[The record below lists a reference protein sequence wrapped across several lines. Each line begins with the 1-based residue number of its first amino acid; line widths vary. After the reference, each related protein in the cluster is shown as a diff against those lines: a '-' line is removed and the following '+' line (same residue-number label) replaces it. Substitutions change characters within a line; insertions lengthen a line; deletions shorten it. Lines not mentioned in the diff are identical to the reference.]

1 MMIADIESF
10 FRDNNLPVETQ
21 NKIISI
27 RNSEPARRVRSN
39 GKNVTGSY
47 PSKKMGVTI
56 QFESHKLE
64 LCSIYEKEFDE
75 KVLEYYDQ
83 PPSFTINYMMNGKKR
98 GHRYTADFFVISSE
112 FIGWEE
118 WKYEKDMES
127 LSEKHPERY
136 TRDENG
142 NWRCPPAE
150 QHASQFGLAFRVR
163 TSTEINW
170 TFQRNLRFLEDYLHQ
185 KNPYVSSEVKELVLG
200 LVADK
205 PALTLDN
212 LLTKQ
217 SFFTADDVYTLIA
230 LGDIYVDIETYLIT
244 DFDKFPLFINKE
256 IANAFINIKQANVDN
271 DKLEPLLLKL
281 NIGNQLNWNGR
292 NWTIINIG
300 EETVTLLSETEDII
314 DLKYPTFK
322 DLIKKGLIIGIEKEE
337 LTESQEL
344 LHEILSKASVEE
356 LKEAN
361 EKDFKLKS
369 YLKGEKPESLNVPSR
384 TLRYWKSKY
393 KEAEKLYGSGYAGL
407 LPARHMQG
415 NRQRKLPQEV
425 LDLIYLYID
434 KDYENVTQKNMGTV
448 YNALKKK
455 CIEKGFSPPSY
466 MTFST
471 EVKKRPIHEQTRKRK
486 GTKGAYDTEPFYLE
500 LSLTTPRH
508 GDRPFEI
515 CHIDHTELDIELICS
530 TTNKNLGRP
539 WITFLIDAYSR
550 RLLAFYLTFDPPSY
564 RSCMMVIR
572 ECVRIHSRLPSHLV
586 LDGGKEFQSVY
597 FETLL
602 ARYDVKKKKR
612 PGAKP
617 RFGSVSERIFGT
629 TNTVFIH
636 NLLGN
641 TKIMKNVREVTKKV
655 NPKNNAVW
663 TLEKLYEALSIW
675 CFDIYDT
682 KLHSSLDVSPR
693 DAYLNRIATTG
704 MREFTFISY
713 DETFKMMTLPTT
725 KKGTAKVQTGMG
737 VKINNFYYWSE
748 ALLNPEIEGKQI
760 TVRYDPFNF
769 GIAYA
774 YVNKYWVKLRS
785 EFFLILENRT
795 EKEIKMASTEIRRR
809 KKLNGTNSSLSGA
822 EVARFLESFEGD
834 EILHTQRAKD
844 RALKCTF
851 EVIEGGKS
859 SASKQTSSNVNQ
871 KNKILD
877 KKGIELVKNK
887 ENKQVKKAVNDFVL
901 YEEF

>member
-10 FRDNNLPVETQ
+10 FRNNNLPVETQ
-21 NKIISI
+21 NMIISI

-39 GKNVTGSY
+39 GKNVTGFY

-64 LCSIYEKEFDE
+64 LCAIYEKEFDE

-83 PPSFTINYMMNGKKR
+83 PQSFPINYMVNGKKR
-98 GHRYTADFFVISSE
+98 GHRYTADFFVISTD

-118 WKYEKDMES
+118 WKMEKDMEK
-127 LSEKHPERY
+127 LSEKYPERY
-136 TRDENG
+136 NLDENG
-142 NWRCPPAE
+142 KWRCPPAE
-150 QHASQFGLAFRVR
+150 QHANQFGLAFRVR
-163 TSTEINW
+163 TSNEINW
-170 TFQRNLRFLEDYLHQ
+170 TLQRNLRFLEDYLYQ
-185 KNPYVSSEVKELVLG
+185 DNPYVLSDIKELVLG
-200 LVADK
+200 LVAEK
-205 PALTLDN
+205 PELTLDN
-212 LLTKQ
+212 LLTKH
-217 SFFTADDVYTLIA
+217 SVFTADDVYTLIA
-230 LGDIYVDIETYLIT
+230 LGDIYVDLETYLIT

-256 IANAFINIKQANVDN
+256 IANAVINIKQSNVDN
-271 DKLEPLLLKL
+271 DKSEPLLLKL

-292 NWTIINIG
+292 NWAIINVG

-314 DLKYPTFK
+314 NLKYPTFK
-322 DLIKKGLIIGIEKEE
+322 DLIKKGLIIGIKKEE
-337 LTESQEL
+337 MTENHQL
-344 LHEILSKASVEE
+344 MHEILIKASVEE

-361 EKDFKLKS
+361 EKYFKLQS

-384 TLRYWKSKY
+384 TLRYWKFKY
-393 KEAEKLYGSGYAGL
+393 VEAEKLYGNGYAGL
-407 LPARHMQG
+407 LPARHKQG
-415 NRQRKLPQEV
+415 NRLRKLPPQV
-425 LDLIYLYID
+425 LDLIDLHIGEG
-434 KDYENVTQKNMGTV
+434 YENIRQKNMRTV
-448 YNALKKK
+448 HNLLSNE

-466 MTFST
+466 MTFSK

-486 GTKGAYDTEPFYLE
+486 GTKGSYDTEQFYFE

-550 RLLAFYLTFDPPSY
+550 KILAFYLTFDPPSY
-564 RSCMMVIR
+564 RSCLMVIR
-572 ECVRIHSRLPSHLV
+572 ECVRIQSRLPSQLV
-586 LDGGKEFQSVY
+586 VDGGKEFQSVY

-602 ARYDVKKKKR
+602 ARYNVEKKNR

-617 RFGSVSERIFGT
+617 RFGSVVERLFGT

-663 TLEKLYEALSIW
+663 TLEKLYEALSTW
-675 CFDIYDT
+675 SFDIYDT
-682 KLHSSLDVSPR
+682 KLHSSLDECPR
-693 DAYLNRIATTG
+693 DAYLNRIAKTG
-704 MREFTFISY
+704 MRECTFISY
-713 DETFKMMTLPTT
+713 DETFKMMTLPST

-737 VKINNFYYWSE
+737 VKINNFYYWSD

-760 TVRYDPFNF
+760 TVRYDPFNM

-785 EFFLILENRT
+785 EFFIILENRT
-795 EKEIKMASTEIRRR
+795 EKEVKMASTEIRRR

-822 EVARFLESFEGD
+822 EVARFLESLEGD
-834 EILHTQRAKD
+834 EILHNQRAKD

-859 SASKQTSSNVNQ
+859 SGKQTSSNVNQ

-877 KKGIELVKNK
+877 KKGIELVKDK
-887 ENKQVKKAVNDFVL
+887 ENKHIKKAVNNFVL